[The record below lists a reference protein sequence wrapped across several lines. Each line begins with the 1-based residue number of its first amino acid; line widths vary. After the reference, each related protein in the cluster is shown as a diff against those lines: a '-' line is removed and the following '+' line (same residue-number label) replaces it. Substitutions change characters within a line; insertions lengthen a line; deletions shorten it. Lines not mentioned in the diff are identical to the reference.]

1 MFAEDIIEPLI
12 FDLICATLIIVSN
25 GPDSWTLRV

>member
-25 GPDSWTLRV
+25 GQTLGL